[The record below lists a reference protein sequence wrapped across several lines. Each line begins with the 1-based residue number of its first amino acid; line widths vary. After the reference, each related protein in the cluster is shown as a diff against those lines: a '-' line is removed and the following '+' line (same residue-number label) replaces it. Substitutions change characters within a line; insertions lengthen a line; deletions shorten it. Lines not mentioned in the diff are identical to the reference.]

1 MPDCALT
8 VCHRLFGIML
18 LLVVVDADDCSTDFA
33 IYCSNS
39 SQLCTTL
46 AHTDAVDIQM
56 PLIGSDLLTV
66 LCVCDRLCG
75 SNALY
80 IPDSHL
86 REAFNKMVVYEIIGG
101 YQKLYTHFTKE
112 IPMDYSALKE
122 FDKVPHTWWSLRASG
137 CVPLTVSSSLS
148 HFAPFNCSLCLQLSV
163 NDALCLWY
171 VVVLVRCGTVCS
183 I

>member
-33 IYCSNS
+33 IYCSNN

-122 FDKVPHTWWSLRASG
+122 FDKVPHTGWSLCASHS
-137 CVPLTVSSSLS
+137 VFFSV
-148 HFAPFNCSLCLQLSV
+148 SLCTFQLLTMSP
-163 NDALCLWY
+163 
-171 VVVLVRCGTVCS
+171 TVC
-183 I
+183 